1 MTATQ
6 HGGARLLIVGP
17 PGAGKGT
24 QGARLSTAYDIPAIS
39 TGDIFRE
46 NVRAGTEL
54 GILAKSYMDQGE
66 YVPDTV
72 TNDLVADRLTW
83 ADADGGF
90 LLDGYPR
97 TPAQADTLDGILKRS
112 GHSLDAIIELVAD
125 KDETVARLLKRAK
138 DQGRAD
144 DTEDV
149 IRHRLEVYE
158 RQTAPLL
165 RLYAERGLLVQV
177 DGLGTVDEVTER
189 IAEALAERGIPLP
202 ASDRA

>member
-1 MTATQ
+1 VTATQ

>member
-1 MTATQ
+1 VTATQ

-97 TPAQADTLDGILKRS
+97 TPAQADTLDGILQRS

-202 ASDRA
+202 APDHA